1 MHNAND
7 ELARLAESALR
18 EQWRQSEKFARPK
31 KRKPKPEP
39 NPPHAEIADMP
50 VAVCTAITIGCL
62 IYAIAVSLD
71 RHQITN
77 HHVAISSGITALVVL
92 LGGLIITRF
101 QFTWLALS
109 CVAAYGIATY
119 L

>member
-1 MHNAND
+1 MSAMRYDPNSGTVRPILVGE
-7 ELARLAESALR
+7 ELP
-18 EQWRQSEKFARPK
+18 RPK
-31 KRKPKPEP
+31 NKKPKPEP
-39 NPPHAEIADMP
+39 KTPHAEIADMP

-77 HHVAISSGITALVVL
+77 HHVAIGYGVTALAVL

-101 QFTWLALS
+101 QFAWLALS
-109 CVAAYGIATY
+109 CAAAYGIATY